1 MIVNTRH
8 KEIRNQI
15 RLKPFDLKF
24 ILTHSIIVV
33 VWQVSG
39 TSKLSLKL
47 MLLDNNI
54 DFLDEK

>member
-24 ILTHSIIVV
+24 ILKHSIIVV

-47 MLLDNNI
+47 VLLDNNI